1 MELKEEFFKIP
12 LFIGSFVDVKI
23 PGRQLTDVVQIPAK
37 ALRDRDTVWVVVN
50 KQLQIRN
57 VKIAHIDLDNVY
69 ISGGVTIGEKIVISP
84 IKGASKGLKVRIDGD
99 NEIGPERNKEETKKR
114 KFTQSVELII
124 NFKDIDVKKGFAINE
139 VVQLPKTSSP
149 ATVCVIATGDMSQKA
164 KTAKADV
171 VIGNEEL
178 TKYESNKRESR
189 KFINKYDF
197 FLADTKIMPT
207 VGKALG
213 QLLGPRGKMPTPV
226 PFNASIEAFLA
237 RFRTSIKVRTR
248 ASLSISCKI
257 GDESMEDADLAI
269 NANAVLN
276 AIEKKLP
283 NGEKNIKKIMIK
295 TTMGKPIKQ
304 VQEVKKKHA

>member
-1 MELKEEFFKIP
+1 MITEA
-12 LFIGSFVDVKI
+12 
-23 PGRQLTDVVQIPAK
+23 QLAEVVTK
-37 ALRDRDTVWVVVN
+37 A
-50 KQLQIRN
+50 
-57 VKIAHIDLDNVY
+57 
-69 ISGGVTIGEKIVISP
+69 
-84 IKGASKGLKVRIDGD
+84 
-99 NEIGPERNKEETKKR
+99 KEETKKT
-114 KFTQSVELII
+114 KFKQSLELII

-139 VVQLPKTSSP
+139 VVQLPKTNSP
-149 ATVCVIATGDMSQKA
+149 ATVCVIATGEMSQKA
-164 KTAKADV
+164 KAANADS

-178 TKYESNKRESR
+178 AKFEANKRESR

-226 PFNASIEAFLA
+226 PFNAPIDAFLA

-257 GDESMEDADLAI
+257 GDESMEDADLAT
-269 NANAVLN
+269 NAFTVVS

-283 NGEKNIKKIMIK
+283 NGEKNIKKVLIK
-295 TTMGKPIKQ
+295 TTMGKPVKQ
-304 VQEVKKKHA
+304 VQEIKKKYA

>member
-1 MELKEEFFKIP
+1 
-12 LFIGSFVDVKI
+12 LFVLITETQLAEVVK
-23 PGRQLTDVVQIPAK
+23 K
-37 ALRDRDTVWVVVN
+37 A
-50 KQLQIRN
+50 
-57 VKIAHIDLDNVY
+57 
-69 ISGGVTIGEKIVISP
+69 
-84 IKGASKGLKVRIDGD
+84 
-99 NEIGPERNKEETKKR
+99 KEETKKR
-114 KFTQSVELII
+114 KFTQSIELII

-164 KTAKADV
+164 KAANADS
-171 VIGNEEL
+171 VIGTAEL
-178 TKYESNKRESR
+178 TKFESNKRESR

-197 FLADTKIMPT
+197 FLADTQIMPT

-226 PFNASIEAFLA
+226 PFNAPIDAFLS

-248 ASLSISCKI
+248 ASLSVSCKI

-269 NANAVLN
+269 NAHAVIS

-283 NGEKNIKKIMIK
+283 NGEKNIKKILIK
-295 TTMGKPIKQ
+295 TTMGKPVKQ
-304 VQEVKKKHA
+304 VQEIKKKYA